1 MSKGSWFQRASVLT
15 ALGVLGFAA
24 LLPSPAR
31 WWCAGGLAAAYLV
44 ISVAGVFAV
53 RMNYYVEAVCRGK
66 TGKKRIALT
75 FDDGPDSEA
84 TPLLLDVL
92 KAHQAH
98 ATFFCVGR
106 RAEANAAIV
115 RRIVA
120 EGHTLGNHSYSHHWW
135 TNFLTKKPLVREI
148 NRAQLVLSGLSGL
161 SPKYYRSPMGLAN
174 PHLAPALR
182 ETGLKLIAWDVRPF
196 DRGLPAETMV
206 NRIAGTEKGTGSAGD
221 GSIVL
226 LHDGGASSVN
236 LASAVTE
243 MIKRFQ
249 AGGYSF
255 VSLDELLCEEV

>member
-1 MSKGSWFQRASVLT
+1 MSNGSRFQRASVLT

-31 WWCAGGLAAAYLV
+31 WWCAGGVAVIYLF
-44 ISVAGVFAV
+44 ISVTGIFAV
-53 RMNYYVEAVCRGK
+53 RMNYYAEAVCRGK

-84 TPLLLDVL
+84 TPVLLDIL
-92 KAHQAH
+92 KARQSH

-106 RAEANAAIV
+106 RAEANPAII

-135 TNFLTKKPLVREI
+135 TNFLTKKPLAREI
-148 NRAQLVLSGLSGL
+148 NRAQFVLHDLSGS

-182 ETGLKLIAWDVRPF
+182 ETGLKLIAWDTRPF
-196 DRGLPAETMV
+196 DRGMPAKTMV
-206 NRIAGTEKGTGSAGD
+206 NRIAGTGRGAAGD

-226 LHDGGASSVN
+226 LHDGGASSIN

-243 MIKRFQ
+243 IIERFQ
-249 AGGYSF
+249 ASGYSF
-255 VSLDELLCEEV
+255 VSLDELFREEV